1 MGGDLVSI
9 HSARENGLVYGLMN
23 AGQDVRPAWIGV
35 AVCNDTSGCNEFSWT
50 DGSPV
55 PYSNF
60 ESGYKFLTHSFLMT
74 YYLGPPFSADLCYA
88 MGVMVDGAESDK
100 WVAVPCEGADRCDCV

>member
-1 MGGDLVSI
+1 MMATTTQIGRPAGINKIVLSVLKESFDRQECISLGGDLVSI

-60 ESGYKFLTHSFLMT
+60 QSGKNS
-74 YYLGPPFSADLCYA
+74 
-88 MGVMVDGAESDK
+88 
-100 WVAVPCEGADRCDCV
+100 